1 MPGPNFWWKAATVIL
16 AIAVIYLGIRDYQES
31 KWLRDKLWTGWIQ
44 ANTFTYQSGGGP
56 PDPTKPPE
64 PPPPFGF

>member
-1 MPGPNFWWKAATVIL
+1 MPKGYKIAVWIL
-16 AIAVIYLGIRDYQES
+16 AIAVLYLGVRDYMQARWVNKE
-31 KWLRDKLWTGWIQ
+31 LYAEWIQ
-44 ANTFTYQSGGGP
+44 ANRFMYDTGGGP